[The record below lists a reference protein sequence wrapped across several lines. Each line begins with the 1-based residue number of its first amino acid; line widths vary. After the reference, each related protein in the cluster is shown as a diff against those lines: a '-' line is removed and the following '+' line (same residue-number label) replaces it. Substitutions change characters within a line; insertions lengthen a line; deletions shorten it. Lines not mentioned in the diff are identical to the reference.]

1 MVPPAVERF
10 LGWQVQHCP
19 LSLPAA
25 AVVEPMD
32 CCPPRAALLLL
43 VAGLSLVT
51 ACREV
56 SQPALDGG
64 VPPDVLVPVEQDEA
78 WGYARGDGTLAIA
91 PQFERAYRFVEG
103 RALVRRD
110 GRYGFIDTSGAAV
123 IPPTYAAARPFS
135 EGRAP
140 VRPDS
145 LWGFVDRA
153 GTMVIEPQFRWA
165 ARPAVDSLSPTV
177 PDSLA
182 PAPQASGPTLVPPI
196 GPTTYFS
203 EGRARIRRDGRWG
216 FIDRAGE
223 VVIPPRFARAG
234 SFRDGLARVRFADG
248 RTGYVT
254 RDGTVVWPP
263 TRR

>member
-1 MVPPAVERF
+1 
-10 LGWQVQHCP
+10 
-19 LSLPAA
+19 
-25 AVVEPMD
+25 MD
-32 CCPPRAALLLL
+32 ALPPRTVLLLAATL
-43 VAGLSLVT
+43 ALAT

-56 SQPALDGG
+56 SQPALDNG
-64 VPPDVLVPVEQDEA
+64 VRPDVLVPVEQDGA

-91 PQFERAYRFVEG
+91 PRFERAGRFVEG
-103 RALVRRD
+103 RALIRQD
-110 GRYGFIDTSGAAV
+110 GRYGFIDTTGTAV

-135 EGRAP
+135 GGRAP

-153 GTMVIEPQFRWA
+153 GTMVIEPRFRWA
-165 ARPAVDSLSPTV
+165 ARPAVDSLSPAA
-177 PDSLA
+177 PDSLGPGPEA
-182 PAPQASGPTLVPPI
+182 AGPTLVPPA
-196 GPTTYFS
+196 GPTAYFS

-248 RTGYVT
+248 QTGYVT

-263 TRR
+263 SPR